1 MSATAP
7 VLLLPFFFFLS
18 LPPSQLSSFLFF
30 FFFVFSHR
38 HRTPTLSSFSRAP
51 IVALTY
57 HTHALS
63 NREKVGPFPFNFF
76 FFFSFFFFFLITRF
90 DASFHSPKWVSP
102 SSDEKLVIFAELRKP
117 CNTFRIK
124 KLVLNPVITRDNFRF
139 DENYV
144 VSMSS
149 HYLYRS
155 ISKPIWYLSK

>member
-7 VLLLPFFFFLS
+7 VLLLPFFFFLF

-63 NREKVGPFPFNFF
+63 NREKVGPFPFFNFF
-76 FFFSFFFFFLITRF
+76 FFFSFFLITRF

-144 VSMSS
+144 VSISS